1 MFSCSRHCI
10 PFKQEYKNAADVVD
24 GYMETPQGFGDVV
37 KVVFTIVNSEPTNSM
52 LVSGFKVK
60 YCKEIG
66 KYHNKVLIKLSF
78 SASCSIDSR
87 VQIDL
92 H

>member
-1 MFSCSRHCI
+1 
-10 PFKQEYKNAADVVD
+10 
-24 GYMETPQGFGDVV
+24 METPQGFGDVV

-66 KYHNKVLIKLSF
+66 KYHN
-78 SASCSIDSR
+78 
-87 VQIDL
+87 
-92 H
+92 